1 MALKNEHIQQLAAA
15 RAAAITQRRQVAAA
29 LAESYKRGH
38 TENMRDLFVKLQD
51 SIEAIDRAIADE
63 SRLAAENN
71 QEATPGIVIKVTPRN
86 E

>member
-1 MALKNEHIQQLAAA
+1 MV
-15 RAAAITQRRQVAAA
+15 TQ
-29 LAESYKRGH
+29 K
-38 TENMRDLFVKLQD
+38 NMRDLFVKLQD